1 MASTA
6 DVHVQHPVSF
16 REKLGF
22 KDYVGF
28 GFGDMAINFTFASLG
43 MFVVFFYTDV
53 IGISAGIIGTLMLFS
68 RSFDGI
74 IDVVVGGLVDK
85 THSRWGKTR
94 PWLLFGALPF
104 AILTISIFAVP
115 SSWSEVMKI
124 VYIFLSYN
132 LLMIAFSAIAIP
144 YGTLNSLVTRDQHQR
159 EKFNLFRMFMAQI
172 GVLIVTNATMP
183 MVNFFGNKQLSWVI
197 TYTIL
202 SIVSVGLLMIVFKSQ
217 RERVQVSA
225 ASQRIPLKTS
235 LHAIFQNKYWW
246 IATIFFIIYSVGYA
260 LNQGSTI
267 YYAKYILHDDS
278 LVGVLTIGYL
288 APVLIGFLIMAK
300 LFAKYGKTK
309 VMIAG
314 SLVSIV
320 GYFFTLV
327 APDNFWV
334 VMTAQIIKGLG
345 QAPLLGGVW
354 AMFPDTIEY
363 GEWKTHVRIEGL
375 LYSGGSLG
383 QKVGVGLGTALT
395 GWVLAWGH
403 YNGTVATQS
412 SSAIGAI
419 YQLFIYIPVVI
430 YIAQIVL
437 LLMYNL
443 DKKYPKIMRDLA
455 ARHE

>member
-1 MASTA
+1 MDATHQKA
-6 DVHVQHPVSF
+6 VSF
-16 REKLGF
+16 KENLGF

-115 SSWSEVMKI
+115 AGWSEVAKI

-132 LLMIAFSAIAIP
+132 LLMIAFSCIAIP

-159 EKFNLFRMFMAQI
+159 EKFNLFRMFMAQV

-183 MVNFFGNKQLSWVI
+183 MVDFFGNKQLSWVI

-202 SIVSVGLLMIVFKSQ
+202 SAISVLLFMVVFKSQ
-217 RERVQVSA
+217 KERVQVVA
-225 ASQRIPLKTS
+225 AKKIPLKVS
-235 LHAIFQNKYWW
+235 LNAIFKNKYWW
-246 IATIFFIIYSVGYA
+246 IATIFFIIYSIGYA

-267 YYAKYILHDDS
+267 YYAKYVLHNDS

-288 APVLIGFLIMAK
+288 APVLIGLIFVSH
-300 LFAKYGKTK
+300 LFVRYGKTK
-309 VMIAG
+309 VMLWG
-314 SLVSIV
+314 SILSIL
-320 GYFFTLV
+320 GYLFTLIS
-327 APDNFWV
+327 PDNFAV
-334 VMTAQIIKGLG
+334 VMTSQIIKGVG
-345 QAPLLGGVW
+345 QVPILGGVW

-363 GEWKTHVRIEGL
+363 GEWKTHVRVEGL

-383 QKVGVGLGTALT
+383 QKVGVGIGTALT

-403 YNGTVATQS
+403 YNGALSAQP
-412 SSAIGAI
+412 SSAMNSI
-419 YQLFIYIPVVI
+419 YQLFIYIPIVI
-430 YIAQIVL
+430 YILQIVL

-443 DKKYPKIMRDLA
+443 DKKYPAIMRDLA
-455 ARHE
+455 DRNDND